1 MKANILNTLI
11 ATAIL
16 AVSVPALAL
25 KEDTQ
30 QPVTVTSLKQAL
42 DLEKNITT
50 FTDNVVVKQGTI
62 DVRAD
67 KVVVTR
73 RAAIPIKW

>member
-42 DLEKNITT
+42 DLEKYHHIY
-50 FTDNVVVKQGTI
+50 
-62 DVRAD
+62 
-67 KVVVTR
+67 
-73 RAAIPIKW
+73 